1 MLRARPVEDR
11 HVRAS
16 ARREGLRLQAI
27 NQGALARV
35 GLARSARQRFSDAV
49 VPLRMVVVGEQRVTK
64 GVDGDAT
71 ERLAGGDAGEAGE
84 LKPRRRCTMMKSSRT
99 ASGTRLDTVLNAE
112 PAKGWLADMKE
123 PAPCGRRWRRGR
135 GGSHTSGRGGG

>member
-35 GLARSARQRFSDAV
+35 GLARSARQRFSDGV
-49 VPLRMVVVGEQRVTK
+49 VPLRMYVVVSSVS
-64 GVDGDAT
+64 
-71 ERLAGGDAGEAGE
+71 
-84 LKPRRRCTMMKSSRT
+84 PRASMEMPPSAWPVEMPDSR
-99 ASGTRLDTVLNAE
+99 SFNLGLQ
-112 PAKGWLADMKE
+112 
-123 PAPCGRRWRRGR
+123 
-135 GGSHTSGRGGG
+135 